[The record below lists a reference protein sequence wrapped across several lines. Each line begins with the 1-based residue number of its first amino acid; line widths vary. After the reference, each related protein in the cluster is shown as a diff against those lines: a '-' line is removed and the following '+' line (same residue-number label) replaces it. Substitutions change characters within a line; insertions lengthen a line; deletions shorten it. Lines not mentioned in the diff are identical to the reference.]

1 MEMFSGSLFYK
12 VKIFRSLW
20 HRRKLNSFDLK
31 KMGER
36 SCDHSAEDDGN
47 LKGSPVGLLAFVVT
61 SQLCPKA
68 AINDM

>member
-1 MEMFSGSLFYK
+1 MSSGRLFYK

-20 HRRKLNSFDLK
+20 HRRQLDSFDLK
-31 KMGER
+31 DVGGR

-47 LKGSPVGLLAFVVT
+47 LEGSPVGQLASVVT

-68 AINDM
+68 SINDM